1 MNFLVPLAL
10 KDKEMKY
17 IAASAKQLG
26 EYLRMPIVRKR
37 VVLLPRFSAEW
48 GKPRSS
54 IELLRFATFL
64 CARFTIYTDED
75 GLLAPPPFGRTNR
88 ATFIIGFIGSVTT
101 YPRNSNTGT

>member
-1 MNFLVPLAL
+1 
-10 KDKEMKY
+10 
-17 IAASAKQLG
+17 
-26 EYLRMPIVRKR
+26 MPIVRKR

-88 ATFIIGFIGSVTT
+88 ATFIIGFSESLAFIIGFIGSVTT

>member
-1 MNFLVPLAL
+1 
-10 KDKEMKY
+10 MKY

-75 GLLAPPPFGRTNR
+75 GLIAPGRTNR
-88 ATFIIGFIGSVTT
+88 ATFIIGFSESLAFIIGFIGSVTT

>member
-17 IAASAKQLG
+17 IAASAKLLG

-75 GLLAPPPFGRTNR
+75 VLLAVTQINCCVITLRIHGVCIFPTSSLSSL
-88 ATFIIGFIGSVTT
+88 AT
-101 YPRNSNTGT
+101 

>member
-1 MNFLVPLAL
+1 
-10 KDKEMKY
+10 
-17 IAASAKQLG
+17 
-26 EYLRMPIVRKR
+26 MPIVRKR

>member
-1 MNFLVPLAL
+1 
-10 KDKEMKY
+10 MKY
-17 IAASAKQLG
+17 IAASAKLLG

-54 IELLRFATFL
+54 IELLRFDTFL

-88 ATFIIGFIGSVTT
+88 ATFIIGFSESLAFIIGFIGSVTT